1 MAGPAKKAR
10 WVGPHPPSSTVPL
23 PHRGRLK
30 QDPRKRPVGLDLIH
44 RLRATDGA
52 LLLVP
57 VGASPEGKAYL
68 AMKLNEG
75 APHFWRVV
83 LEYMDIISSC
93 FYRVN

>member
-1 MAGPAKKAR
+1 M
-10 WVGPHPPSSTVPL
+10 
-23 PHRGRLK
+23 
-30 QDPRKRPVGLDLIH
+30 PVGLDLIH
-44 RLRATDGA
+44 RLRATNGA